1 MLEHILIKK
10 KVSYAR
16 QICGNIPPSPNPAPV
31 CCCKLSLRWNP
42 NQSSTDKALK
52 VKTATQP
59 LTYTKFLLIESHL
72 LWCSTLLSSSEG
84 CSDHAYNIHSF
95 CAPFATD
102 ITTYYDFNFTNLTCR
117 AITERGIQGTLTQ
130 LYLIGDLKFGVLKGS
145 DQSKWTRRFWLK
157 MF

>member
-1 MLEHILIKK
+1 MRLFTFHLLKK
-10 KVSYAR
+10 DGR
-16 QICGNIPPSPNPAPV
+16 DLNPIPQSHPASLLV
-31 CCCKLSLRWNP
+31 SLRWNP
-42 NQSSTDKALK
+42 TQSSTDKALK
-52 VKTATQP
+52 VKADWP
-59 LTYTKFLLIESHL
+59 LKHPKFLLVESHL

-102 ITTYYDFNFTNLTCR
+102 ITTYYDFNFTNLTRR

-145 DQSKWTRRFWLK
+145 DQSKLTRTFWLK
-157 MF
+157 DCFNDL